1 VLKLGAQMT
10 KDVQKHKIQEL
21 INSIVGT
28 SLHAKQILSLS
39 NAVQG
44 IVHAASLALSVIG
57 QALAELQGLDPK
69 HATKQVDRLFNNS
82 KINLVLFFSNWVYFL
97 TQNRTKIVVSLDWTD
112 FDKDDHCTLVFNLI
126 TSHGRATPML
136 WTTYQ
141 KSKLKNNRG
150 KYEREL
156 ISLLKSI
163 LPSSCEQVIIL
174 ADRGFSDVD
183 FYEFIKS
190 IGFDFVIRFKKNVY
204 MTVDGRSKQAQEW
217 LLNKAK
223 LYKNVGLTLSQYE
236 VPSVVCVHDKK
247 MKDSWYLASSL
258 GTTSMSE
265 ITARVIIKYYGYRF
279 SCEENFRDV
288 KDIRFGMG
296 LSSVRIKNAERRDRI
311 LMASAIAVS
320 LLTLLGAAGEAIG
333 LDRLLKVNTAKKRT
347 HSLFTQGYFY
357 FRAMVNYKIERF
369 ELLIKKYAELLR
381 EHIVFNGLFSIL

>member
-1 VLKLGAQMT
+1 MT
-10 KDVQKHKIQEL
+10 KNFQNEKIQEL
-21 INSIVGT
+21 IKSIVGA

-44 IVHAASLALSVIG
+44 IIHAASLALSVIG
-57 QALAELQGLDPK
+57 QAVAEVHGLDPK

-82 KINLVLFFSNWVYFL
+82 KINLILFFSNWVSFL
-97 TQNRTKIVVSLDWTD
+97 VKNRTKIIVSLDWTD
-112 FDKDDHCTLVFNLI
+112 FDKDDHCTLAINLI

-136 WTTYQ
+136 WMTYQ

-156 ISLLKSI
+156 LGLLKSI
-163 LPSSCEQVIIL
+163 LPSICEQVVIL

-183 FYEFIKS
+183 FYDYIKS
-190 IGFDFVIRFKKNVY
+190 IGFDFVIRFKKNIY
-204 MTVDGRSKQAQEW
+204 MTIDGTSKQAHAW

-223 LYKNVGLTLSQYE
+223 LYKDVGLTSIEYKI
-236 VPSVVCVHDKK
+236 PSVVCVHDKK

-258 GTTSMSE
+258 GGVGMPKV
-265 ITARVIIKYYGYRF
+265 TARTIIKYYGQRF
-279 SCEENFRDV
+279 SCEENFRDM

-296 LSSVRIKNAERRDRI
+296 LSSVRIKSAERRDRI

-333 LDRLLKVNTAKKRT
+333 LDRLLKVNTAKRRT
-347 HSLFTQGYFY
+347 HSLFNQGYFY

-369 ELLIKKYAELLR
+369 EMLMKKYAELLN
-381 EHIVFNGLFSIL
+381 EHLIFKGLFSIL